1 MRVRASLGTLAL
13 LGLINVELVEKPTT
27 AYILLHSEGG
37 CMGEC
42 VFCPQSR
49 LSKSDKALVSRVSWP
64 EAEIRFLLNNMKK
77 NSTLRR
83 ICIQTVIKNGFQ
95 NDVLRILNYI
105 REEGIRKPISLST
118 TPVSKEHLLQ
128 FKELGVDAMGIGFD
142 AATPEL
148 FITVRK
154 PYSWGCYLKF
164 LKESIDVF
172 GPNNVYV
179 HLIYG
184 LGEGDVGFFNSMKYF
199 KDLGVK
205 ISLFSFTPV
214 KGTLAE
220 NWRRP
225 SIVGYRKMQILKY
238 FMDLG
243 VKVDDYVRIEGDRLV
258 LNRELLTEILDDISR
273 FYDAFITSGCPNC
286 NRPFYNEGVRGPY
299 YNYPSKDFL
308 LENEGELVNELMEL
322 LRECE

>member
-1 MRVRASLGTLAL
+1 MRVRASLGTLAV

-49 LSKSDKALVSRVSWP
+49 LSKSDKALVARVSWP
-64 EAEIRFLLNNMKK
+64 EVEIRSLLNNMKR

-83 ICIQTVIKNGFQ
+83 ICIQTVIKDGFQ
-95 NDVLRILNYI
+95 NDVLGILNSI

-118 TPVSKEHLLQ
+118 TPVSKEYLLQ
-128 FKELGVDAMGIGFD
+128 FKDLGVDAVGVGFD

-148 FITVRK
+148 FAIVRK
-154 PYSWGCYLKF
+154 PYSWEYYLKF
-164 LKESIDVF
+164 LKESLDVF
-172 GPNNVYV
+172 GHNNVYI

-184 LGEGDVGFFNSMKYF
+184 LGESEVGFFNSMKYF

-205 ISLFSFTPV
+205 VSLFSFTPV
-214 KGTLAE
+214 RGTLAE
-220 NWRRP
+220 DWRRP

-238 FMDLG
+238 LMDLG
-243 VKVDDYVRIEGDRLV
+243 VKVDDYVKIEGDRLI
-258 LNRELLTEILDDISR
+258 LSRELLMEILDNISR

-299 YNYPSKDFL
+299 YNYPSRHFL
-308 LENEGELVNELMEL
+308 LNNKERLVNELMEL
-322 LRECE
+322 LRECG

>member
-27 AYILLHSEGG
+27 AYILLHSESG

-64 EAEIRFLLNNMKK
+64 EVEMESLLNSIKK
-77 NSTLRR
+77 NSTLKR
-83 ICIQTVIKNGFQ
+83 ICIQTVIKDGFQ
-95 NDVLRILNYI
+95 NDVLEILSSI
-105 REEGIRKPISLST
+105 RGEGIRKPISLSI
-118 TPVSKEHLLQ
+118 TPVSKEYLLQ
-128 FKELGVDAMGIGFD
+128 LKDLGVNALGVGFD
-142 AATPEL
+142 ASTPKL
-148 FITVRK
+148 FKIIRK
-154 PYSWGCYLKF
+154 PYSWDYYLKF
-164 LKESIDVF
+164 LKESVDVF
-172 GPNNVYV
+172 GSNNVYV

-184 LGEGDVGFFNSMKYF
+184 LGESDVEFFKSMKYF

-205 ISLFSFTPV
+205 IALFSFTPV
-214 KGTLAE
+214 RGTPTE
-220 NWRRP
+220 NWGRP
-225 SIVGYRKMQILKY
+225 SIVSYRKIQILKY
-238 FMDLG
+238 LMDLE
-243 VKVDDYVRIEGDRLV
+243 VKVDDYVKVEGDKLI
-258 LNRELLTEILDDISR
+258 LSRELLTEVLDNISR

-308 LENEGELVNELMEL
+308 LKNEESLMNELKEL
-322 LRECE
+322 LRECG